1 MPQNKKSR
9 ILKIGAG
16 IILILILASIAAQWS
31 FSSKVKTV
39 LNEKIPKKLNFTYR
53 DISTNV
59 FLGKISLTQISGN
72 DPGNTMDFKA
82 ESVTVSRLE
91 YWPLLQNGDI
101 TIGELDLVS
110 PDIVYRQKGRDTTSK
125 KKKAG
130 PKQKYKVENFR
141 IKNGRFQML
150 NKDAD
155 STAATV
161 QGIDFTLSNINFDKN
176 TAKEKIPFTYGGYQL
191 NTKRGYF
198 NMSALEFI
206 EFQKM
211 QLTPDSGSFQQFVL
225 RTRYSKSE
233 LSRRLA
239 VEHDHYDLT
248 IDSIAL
254 NNWDF
259 DMENELP
266 FFRLEEMQLQHPVF
280 YVYRDKLL
288 PDDTTHKKMYNQALR
303 DLQVDLQ
310 VDSIQISNGKIAYEE
325 RVKQDIQPESLLFTN
340 IDAVVKNL
348 NSRGQGDVD
357 IDINAKLMDNGPFT
371 LAWSFDPK
379 NMSNN
384 FVAKGSLSNFQSQS
398 INPFL
403 KSNLG
408 AEVQGSVQQLYF
420 TISGNELES
429 QGDMKMR
436 YEDFEFIVLKKDRL
450 GVNKLLTAVVNLF
463 ANKGDKTDED
473 GFRYGNFKVSRN
485 QDKSFFNYLWI
496 NLKEGLV
503 STMTGRGKKRDK

>member
-9 ILKIGAG
+9 ILKIGVG
-16 IILILILASIAAQWS
+16 IVLVLILASVAAQLF
-31 FSSKVKTV
+31 FSSKVKTI
-39 LNEKIPKKLNFTYR
+39 LNEKIPKKLNFTYG

-59 FLGKISLTQISGN
+59 FSGKISLTQISGN
-72 DPGNTMDFKA
+72 DPDNSMDFKA
-82 ESVTVSRLE
+82 ESITISGLE
-91 YWPLLQNGDI
+91 YWPLLQNGDV

-110 PDIVYRQKGRDTTSK
+110 PNIVYRQKERDTSSK
-125 KKKAG
+125 KKTVG
-130 PKQKYKVENFR
+130 PKKKYKVENFR

-155 STAATV
+155 STATV
-161 QGIDFTLSNINFDKN
+161 QGIDFTLSDIHFDEN
-176 TAKEKIPFTYGGYQL
+176 TAKEKIPFAYGDYEL
-191 NTKRGYF
+191 NTEKSYF
-198 NMSALEFI
+198 NMSRLEFI
-206 EFQKM
+206 EFGNM
-211 QLTPDSGSFQQFVL
+211 QLTPDSGRFQQFVL
-225 RTRYSKSE
+225 RTKYSKTE

-248 IDSIAL
+248 IDTIAL
-254 NNWDF
+254 KNWGF
-259 DMENELP
+259 DIEKQLP
-266 FFRLEEMQLQHPVF
+266 YFHLEEMQLKHPVF

-303 DLQVDLQ
+303 NLPLDLQ
-310 VDSIQISNGKIAYEE
+310 VDSVQILNGKIGYEE
-325 RVKQDIQPESLLFTN
+325 RVKEDIEPNNLIFTN
-340 IDAVVKNL
+340 IDATIGNL
-348 NSRGQGDVD
+348 HSRGLGNVD

-371 LAWSFDPK
+371 LDWSFDPK
-379 NMSNN
+379 SKANK
-384 FVAKGSLSNFQSQS
+384 FVVKGSLSNFQSQS

-408 AEVQGSVQQLYF
+408 AEVKGNVQQLYF

-429 QGDMKMR
+429 QGDMKMK